1 MLLMRQ
7 AAIII
12 LYVPHEFNFLVTEF
26 KNLSSI
32 VLHIFFQTIILLIF
46 FFIQRLFRMGQSFE
60 LIVWI
65 RCTWCAKAAKLAD
78 KSKWVPRTAN
88 ERLRVASVKNWV
100 LKCLLELFGTMH
112 ELKSKLKLLFHH
124 FISHHP
130 NLFVTVT
137 ASLGWL
143 HCNYN
148 KRRRS
153 IKRTTRMRVSR

>member
-1 MLLMRQ
+1 MSHMNSTFLWQNLKIYP
-7 AAIII
+7 A
-12 LYVPHEFNFLVTEF
+12 LY
-26 KNLSSI
+26 SI
-32 VLHIFFQTIILLIF
+32 FFFQTIILVIF

-88 ERLRVASVKNWV
+88 ERLRVASVKHWV
-100 LKCLLELFGTMH
+100 LKCLLEIFSTMH

-153 IKRTTRMRVSR
+153 IRRTTRMRVSR

>member
-1 MLLMRQ
+1 MNSTFLWQNLKIYP
-7 AAIII
+7 A
-12 LYVPHEFNFLVTEF
+12 LY
-26 KNLSSI
+26 S
-32 VLHIFFQTIILLIF
+32 IFFFSNYNIINI

-100 LKCLLELFGTMH
+100 LKCLLEIFGTMH

-124 FISHHP
+124 FISHHAP
-130 NLFVTVT
+130 QPICHCHRQPWMT
-137 ASLGWL
+137 ALQL
-143 HCNYN
+143 QQATKKYQKNYAHES
-148 KRRRS
+148 K
-153 IKRTTRMRVSR
+153 

>member
-1 MLLMRQ
+1 MSHMNSTFLWQNLKIYP
-7 AAIII
+7 A
-12 LYVPHEFNFLVTEF
+12 LY
-26 KNLSSI
+26 SI
-32 VLHIFFQTIILLIF
+32 FFFQTIILLVF

-88 ERLRVASVKNWV
+88 ERLRARCISKKLDEMSVGIIRHYAWAKIQIQIT
-100 LKCLLELFGTMH
+100 FFT
-112 ELKSKLKLLFHH
+112 
-124 FISHHP
+124 ISFLITHP

-153 IKRTTRMRVSR
+153 IRRTTRMRVSR